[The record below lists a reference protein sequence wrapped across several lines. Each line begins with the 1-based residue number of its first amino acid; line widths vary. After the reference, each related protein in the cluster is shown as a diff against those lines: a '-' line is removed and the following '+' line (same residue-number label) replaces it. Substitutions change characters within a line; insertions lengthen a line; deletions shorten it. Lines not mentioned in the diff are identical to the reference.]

1 MPANV
6 RTNPAL
12 LASAEILVGQCGLHW
27 SEFTPDEQSCISRRI
42 SKCVSDG
49 KPEDQAVAIAI
60 RQCAPSKAMSDS
72 AAQSAAA
79 GGFGGKYLWSRNTDG
94 TYNVYDVP
102 VFLKHT
108 RKLGMK
114 LEADG
119 DGVMKVTDNVVNVDE
134 KWLSRAVEIN
144 RTRRETGNYI
154 GPLHVHHHPRVQGE
168 PDKSERAGHFL
179 LKYVK
184 PVEYEGESLPG
195 LYADFI
201 KVPAHIFEEI
211 RKGLLPYRS
220 VESLPP
226 KYEEI
231 DSIALLDTETPWFRL
246 PLLTLGQEIKREIF
260 SASAAEQ
267 VLQGYARAG
276 QAWGALCYFAGEQ
289 FEEKKPKKDGEKDE
303 GDEAKEKA
311 AAGKKEDAEAGD
323 AKDESGKNVT
333 AGAEGQEVQADEE
346 ESKEISE
353 SEGSD
358 VMPKI
363 LECLQAIAKQNE
375 IILKHFADQAAP
387 GTPPADAPVIEPKPA
402 LQASAAAAESLALK
416 ATVNK
421 LQKERDVE
429 KKVKVAFAGL
439 ASYNLAPDEEP
450 KLVAVAMDSADPDK
464 VIARFVET
472 VTKYAQKMPSQDP
485 LHGAAGDAPP
495 EVKIPEGTP
504 DEVRAYA
511 AKGPKV
517 LQRAIEVSAQ
527 YDNCREMGAIPAVMT
542 RTEFLGYRV
551 R

>member
-12 LASAEILVGQCGLHW
+12 LASAEILVSKCGLHW
-27 SEFTPDEQSCISRRI
+27 SEFTPDEQTCISRRV

-49 KPEDQAVAIAI
+49 RTEDQAVAIAI

-72 AAQSAAA
+72 AAQSSAA
-79 GGFGGKYLWSRNTDG
+79 GGFGGKYLWSRNADG
-94 TYNVYDVP
+94 TYNVFDVP
-102 VFLKHT
+102 VFLKHV

-114 LEADG
+114 IEPDEAG
-119 DGVMKVTDNVVNVDE
+119 NLKAVDNVVNVDE

-144 RTRRETGNYI
+144 RTRRESGNYL
-154 GPLHVHHHPRVQGE
+154 GPLHVHHHPRVLGE
-168 PDKSERAGHFL
+168 PDKSERAGHFV

-184 PVEYEGESLPG
+184 PVEYEGETLPG
-195 LYADFI
+195 LYVDFI

-289 FEEKKPKKDGEKDE
+289 FEEKKEKPKEED
-303 GDEAKEKA
+303 DEAKKKA
-311 AAGKKEDAEAGD
+311 DVGGKKEGGEAKEDA
-323 AKDESGKNVT
+323 GKNVT

-353 SEGSD
+353 SEGSA

-363 LECLQAIAKQNE
+363 LECLQAISKQNE
-375 IILKHFADQAAP
+375 IIIKHFAGQAAP
-387 GTPPADAPVIEPKPA
+387 STPPADAPVIEPKPA
-402 LQASAAAAESLALK
+402 MQASADQAEGLALK
-416 ATVNK
+416 ATVAK

-429 KKVKVAFAGL
+429 KKVKAAFSGL
-439 ASYNLAPDEEP
+439 AAYNLAADEEP
-450 KLVAVAMDSADPDK
+450 KLIAVAMDSSDPDK
-464 VIARFVET
+464 VIARFVDT
-472 VTKYAQKMPSQDP
+472 VKKYAQTMPSRDV

-495 EVKIPEGTP
+495 ETRIPEGTP
-504 DEVRAYA
+504 DEVRSYA
-511 AKGPKV
+511 AKGPEALK
-517 LQRAIEVSAQ
+517 RALEVSGQ
-527 YDNCREMGAIPAVMT
+527 YDTCLQMGAIPPTMT
-542 RTEFLGYRV
+542 RKEFLGYRV